1 MDRLLRAV
9 GERAEEAAR
18 ERREGEAP
26 SGPPGM
32 LAQLSALDDLM
43 HQRPPAEA
51 DEGGG
56 GGGGGGEAAAAAGG
70 GGVASPMPLRGGKEE
85 ALERRR
91 RADLVMKK
99 STYSSRQYGAKLRML
114 YTPAVAQ
121 DASAH
126 QPIGY
131 MPPTRLYDG
140 VL

>member
-1 MDRLLRAV
+1 
-9 GERAEEAAR
+9 
-18 ERREGEAP
+18 
-26 SGPPGM
+26 M

-43 HQRPPAEA
+43 HQRPSA
-51 DEGGG
+51 DADD
-56 GGGGGGEAAAAAGG
+56 GGGGGEAAAAAGG

-131 MPPTRLYDG
+131 MPPTRLYDD
-140 VL
+140 VPVCAKCYEFYSRQAP